1 LIWTECLLYDR
12 HLVGVFCFDRPGAEP
27 EPCVRTVLYY
37 LGIPFLITLL
47 VSHIALR
54 MDALPALVAGTGVS
68 VLLPIVYMI
77 VSAAILSLTFFGMKR
92 IFRLLLIVGR
102 FKYMGVVRHGVLKGH
117 SLKRS
122 RLSLDLKDR
131 HSESGD
137 EEAEHSAETRRRHL
151 YKFSFWFTLSVFLS
165 QISMLLLYRLSGTL
179 SWGSFLFLTVICTSG
194 VFISNIV
201 VAIRYRH
208 YLRQAV
214 AASLVTAM
222 LLLFVADGFSS
233 LSEGILD
240 FYGFGANHKANLLV
254 TDEGLA
260 IIDKLGLPD
269 EYRTPNREGLRNVE
283 VL

>member
-1 LIWTECLLYDR
+1 DDHGKDPTSANADKAEATKATAREVTQLLKGNTTLLVWLVFLALGGGILALYYARIGYLPDIEWSSSIVYLGVASFIGGGIGLLFALSLLLPGLIWTECLLYDR

-137 EEAEHSAETRRRHL
+137 EE
-151 YKFSFWFTLSVFLS
+151 
-165 QISMLLLYRLSGTL
+165 
-179 SWGSFLFLTVICTSG
+179 
-194 VFISNIV
+194 
-201 VAIRYRH
+201 
-208 YLRQAV
+208 
-214 AASLVTAM
+214 
-222 LLLFVADGFSS
+222 
-233 LSEGILD
+233 
-240 FYGFGANHKANLLV
+240 
-254 TDEGLA
+254 
-260 IIDKLGLPD
+260 
-269 EYRTPNREGLRNVE
+269 
-283 VL
+283 